1 MSGKGLNIVIPLE
14 PAAEQEEATKTARRT
29 LKDVQNVVAS
39 QKENFSS
46 HHLMAH
52 AMSKDLLL
60 APSKVALEVKAAK
73 TSVSRATQTTFAAET
88 KLTDPDISGEIAQ
101 KLDEKRRNALQETL
115 KENQELTM
123 KVEMLENELTHAK
136 GVIAHFE
143 DLVGVMNEMLS
154 ECSCQAST
162 SGESSFA
169 TKVTDSVAE
178 GDSGIAPNLDPD
190 SDESEESSKQ

>member
-1 MSGKGLNIVIPLE
+1 MKSDLIVVSINRV
-14 PAAEQEEATKTARRT
+14 AA
-29 LKDVQNVVAS
+29 
-39 QKENFSS
+39 
-46 HHLMAH
+46 
-52 AMSKDLLL
+52 
-60 APSKVALEVKAAK
+60 EVKAVKA
-73 TSVSRATQTTFAAET
+73 SVSRATQTTFAEET
-88 KLTDPDISGEIAQ
+88 KLTDADISCEIAK

-123 KVEMLENELTHAK
+123 KIEMLENELTHAK

-162 SGESSFA
+162 SGEGSFS